1 MLSKLGTACWSGL
14 TVKLEAVQGAVCMT
28 CYHGVAVSPG
38 CHACDIA
45 VVGMIIQGQGLVGL
59 EHPTLHLQAAGV
71 SLDMRVLHRSV
82 QRSWHSL
89 SGQAAS
95 FKCTGMC

>member
-1 MLSKLGTACWSGL
+1 MLSKLGTACWSCL

-59 EHPTLHLQAAGV
+59 EHPTLHLQAAVCRWTCRLFAGV
-71 SLDMRVLHRSV
+71 YGTHGIL
-82 QRSWHSL
+82 
-89 SGQAAS
+89 
-95 FKCTGMC
+95 